1 MNILVVVAHPDDEV
15 LGMGG
20 TILKH
25 AIHGDTVTVAYMT
38 TGITSRRSS
47 KYQNVSSYGIN
58 KKLELDMKKQIEEL
72 RKDAKK
78 ACNLLNVKKFFFF
91 DFPDNEMDTVPLL
104 KIVKTIEKLVKEIK
118 PERIYTSHYGDLNI
132 DHRVVFESSLVATR
146 PVGIG
151 KNIEMVAAYET
162 ISETHWNAPYI
173 EPNFSPNLV
182 IDVSN
187 YLSKKI
193 EALKCY
199 ESQISF
205 DEGPRSIKAISAL
218 AQFRGSQSGFEF
230 GEAFY
235 VIRMTL

>member
-1 MNILVVVAHPDDEV
+1 MNVLVIVAHPDDEV

-25 AIHGDTVTVAYMT
+25 AIQGDTITVAYMT

-47 KYQNVSSYGIN
+47 KYQNVSSYEIN

-78 ACNLLNVKKFFFF
+78 ACNLLKVKKFFFF

-132 DHRVVFESSLVATR
+132 DHQIVHSAVMTASR
-146 PVGIG
+146 PQPGHIVKRILYQLHLM
-151 KNIEMVAAYET
+151 N
-162 ISETHWNAPYI
+162 
-173 EPNFSPNLV
+173 
-182 IDVSN
+182 
-187 YLSKKI
+187 
-193 EALKCY
+193 
-199 ESQISF
+199 
-205 DEGPRSIKAISAL
+205 
-218 AQFRGSQSGFEF
+218 
-230 GEAFY
+230 
-235 VIRMTL
+235 

>member
-1 MNILVVVAHPDDEV
+1 MFIKKRILVISPHPDDETLGLGGSVAKFVEEGSEVFV
-15 LGMGG
+15 LTVSGHLPPLYSQKAYKT
-20 TILKH
+20 TI
-25 AIHGDTVTVAYMT
+25 
-38 TGITSRRSS
+38 
-47 KYQNVSSYGIN
+47 N
-58 KKLELDMKKQIEEL
+58 E
-72 RKDAKK
+72 AKK
-78 ACNLLNVKKFFFF
+78 AYKVLGVEKSKFLRIPATMVKDEPIHELNEKITSVIKNYKPNIVFIPFF
-91 DFPDNEMDTVPLL
+91 D
-104 KIVKTIEKLVKEIK
+104 
-118 PERIYTSHYGDLNI
+118 RHI
-132 DHRVVFESSLVATR
+132 DHRVIFESSLVATR

-182 IDVSN
+182 INISN

>member
-1 MNILVVVAHPDDEV
+1 MFVKKRILVISPHPDDETLGLGGSVARFVEEGSEVFV
-15 LGMGG
+15 L
-20 TILKH
+20 
-25 AIHGDTVTVAYMT
+25 TVSGHLPPLYSQKDYKTTV
-38 TGITSRRSS
+38 
-47 KYQNVSSYGIN
+47 N
-58 KKLELDMKKQIEEL
+58 E
-72 RKDAKK
+72 AKK
-78 ACNLLNVKKFFFF
+78 AYQVLGVEKSKFLGIPATMVREEPIHELNERITSVLKSYKPNIVFIPFF
-91 DFPDNEMDTVPLL
+91 D
-104 KIVKTIEKLVKEIK
+104 
-118 PERIYTSHYGDLNI
+118 RHI
-132 DHRVVFESSLVATR
+132 DHRVIFESSLVATR

-151 KNIEMVAAYET
+151 QNIEMVAAYET

-235 VIRMTL
+235 VIRMVI

>member
-1 MNILVVVAHPDDEV
+1 MFIKKRIIVISPHPDDETLGLGGSVAKFVEEGSEVFV
-15 LGMGG
+15 LTVSGHLPPLYSQKAYKT
-20 TILKH
+20 TI
-25 AIHGDTVTVAYMT
+25 
-38 TGITSRRSS
+38 
-47 KYQNVSSYGIN
+47 N
-58 KKLELDMKKQIEEL
+58 E
-72 RKDAKK
+72 AKK
-78 ACNLLNVKKFFFF
+78 AYKVLGVEKSKFLRIPATMVKDEPIHELNEKITSVIKNYKPNIVFIPFF
-91 DFPDNEMDTVPLL
+91 D
-104 KIVKTIEKLVKEIK
+104 
-118 PERIYTSHYGDLNI
+118 RHI
-132 DHRVVFESSLVATR
+132 DHRVIFESSLVATR

-162 ISETHWNAPYI
+162 ISETRWNAPYI

-182 IDVSN
+182 INISN

>member
-25 AIHGDTVTVAYMT
+25 AIQGDTITVAYMT

-47 KYQNVSSYGIN
+47 KYQNVSSYEIN

-78 ACNLLNVKKFFFF
+78 ACNLLKVKKFFFF

-132 DHRVVFESSLVATR
+132 DHRIVFEATLTACR
-146 PVGIG
+146 PVRLSVKEIMCFEILSSTEWAFPYRFNPNHFI
-151 KNIEMVAAYET
+151 NINGE
-162 ISETHWNAPYI
+162 
-173 EPNFSPNLV
+173 L
-182 IDVSN
+182 D
-187 YLSKKI
+187 KKI
-193 EALKCY
+193 KAMQAYKNEIRK
-199 ESQISF
+199 F
-205 DEGPRSIKAISAL
+205 PHPRSVENIKNSAH
-218 AQFRGSQSGFEF
+218 RWGTVSGFHAA
-230 GEAFY
+230 EAFE
-235 VIRMTL
+235 VIRKLVK

>member
-1 MNILVVVAHPDDEV
+1 MEYKPHYVFIP
-15 LGMGG
+15 
-20 TILKH
+20 
-25 AIHGDTVTVAYMT
+25 
-38 TGITSRRSS
+38 
-47 KYQNVSSYGIN
+47 
-58 KKLELDMKKQIEEL
+58 
-72 RKDAKK
+72 
-78 ACNLLNVKKFFFF
+78 
-91 DFPDNEMDTVPLL
+91 FPD
-104 KIVKTIEKLVKEIK
+104 
-118 PERIYTSHYGDLNI
+118 RHI
-132 DHRVVFESSLVATR
+132 DHKLIFESTLVATR
-146 PVGIG
+146 PIKEG

-162 ISETHWNAPYI
+162 LSETHWNAPYI

-182 IDVSN
+182 INVSN